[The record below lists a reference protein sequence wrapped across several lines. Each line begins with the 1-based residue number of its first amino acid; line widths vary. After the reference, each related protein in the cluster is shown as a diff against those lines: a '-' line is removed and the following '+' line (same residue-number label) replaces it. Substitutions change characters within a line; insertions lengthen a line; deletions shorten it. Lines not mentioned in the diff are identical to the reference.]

1 MRPRIG
7 RWMTIGMIALALA
20 GVYGVKTRVAQ
31 GTGEICKE
39 RVTEEKNVKM
49 IKSGL
54 PIWEAVTRHLVRM

>member
-7 RWMTIGMIALALA
+7 KWMIIGTIALALA
-20 GVYGVKTRVAQ
+20 GFYGVKTKLAL

-39 RVTEEKNVKM
+39 RVTEDRKM

-54 PIWEAVTRHLVRM
+54 PVWEAVTRHLIRM